1 VDNFQLDQLIL
12 YTSDEKL
19 AKHENIGARN
29 IKPRAFTRSGWNN
42 KEKLVDTYLVADV
55 VETLYTK
62 RGPGLVRK
70 F

>member
-1 VDNFQLDQLIL
+1 MDNFQLDQLIL

-29 IKPRAFTRSGWNN
+29 IKTRVFSRSGWSN